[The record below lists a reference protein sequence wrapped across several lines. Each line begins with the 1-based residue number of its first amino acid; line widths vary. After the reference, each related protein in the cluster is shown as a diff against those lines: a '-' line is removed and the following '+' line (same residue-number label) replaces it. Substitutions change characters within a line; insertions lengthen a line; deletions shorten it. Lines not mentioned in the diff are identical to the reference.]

1 MIIQTTHRPFLAT
14 LLFVLGSVFIGAQAQ
29 TWCPPGAVWEYNWSG
44 GASTGCQ
51 VRTYVA
57 DTVIDGFDCQRIE
70 VIDIFYDF
78 ISDEVDT
85 IESLFHTRFENGVVF
100 QQIGVDLY
108 WDTLYWFT
116 APVGSRWY
124 PPGVGD
130 GCGGLAGMV
139 EVLSIQEQVVNG
151 LGLEVRTLGQLGED
165 GMVMFEGPDMIER
178 LGTALMSIPHTCLF
192 GDGFG
197 SIVRY
202 RDDLWEGFDSG
213 ETSNCDRFP
222 NSLRELQGAQLHGL
236 SFGADGRS
244 LTIQAPGGSGGLY
257 AMHDLRGKT
266 IQQGRYS
273 GGGTPIGVGD
283 LVPAMYLI
291 RLTTSTGLQEVVK
304 FQIP

>member
-1 MIIQTTHRPFLAT
+1 MDKVMIHPKHAIALALFSAAFLPAT
-14 LLFVLGSVFIGAQAQ
+14 GQ

-44 GASTGCQ
+44 GPSSGCQ

-70 VIDIFYDF
+70 VIDIIYDF
-78 ISDEVDT
+78 IDDEVDT
-85 IESLFHTRFENGVVF
+85 IESLVHTRSANGVVL

-130 GCGGLAGMV
+130 GCGGSAGMV
-139 EVLSIQEQVVNG
+139 EVLSIQEEVING
-151 LGLEVRTLGQLGED
+151 LSLEVRTLGQLGED
-165 GMVMFEGPDMIER
+165 GTVMFEGPDMIER

-197 SIVRY
+197 STVRY

-222 NSLRELQGAQLHGL
+222 NSLRELQGAQLHRL
-236 SFGADGRS
+236 SFGPDGRT
-244 LTIQAPGGSGGLY
+244 LTIQAAGGSGGLY
-257 AMHDLRGKT
+257 ALYDVHGKS
-266 IQQGRYS
+266 IQHGRYS
-273 GGGTPIGVGD
+273 GAGTTIGLGE
-283 LVPAMYLI
+283 LTPAMYLA
-291 RLTTSTGLQEVVK
+291 RLTTNSGQQEVVK